1 MPKTCKLNL
10 QILKLIIKQPQHM
23 KKALLFPIFFL
34 IFFKITAQESS
45 RVDKTTISLKIGDSQ
60 SLFFDSPVTSIAFHL
75 PDNQIL
81 SKLWII
87 ADGEEILVRPDAH
100 EPSVSELIVFSKPIL
115 SLKIRS
121 EGFTGNV
128 IMDKIYVK
136 PLQLPDVITKSARTL
151 ADCEKPVVIPAS
163 TWRSGLTPPKELPVK
178 STVKHII
185 VHHAAGSN
193 TNTNYT
199 DIVRNIYTFHTGTNG
214 WNDVGYNFLIA
225 QDGTIYEGRDGQN
238 VMDGDNVIGAHF
250 CSQNTGTMGIC
261 LLGDYMTAQPTDKS
275 IESLAKLIAWKMK
288 KESLEPLEKGLHS
301 ASGRTLN
308 NISAHRDG
316 SCATSCPGDNLYAK
330 LEQIRQKTVQSCDF
344 VKPLAF
350 EDELNILPKLYPNP
364 TNGRVWIE
372 LHSPKTGVNILDG
385 MGREVVIDKQ
395 FDANNRSVS
404 FSTEGLNKGIY
415 FVKVGDKTSK
425 MVVE

>member
-1 MPKTCKLNL
+1 MDQ
-10 QILKLIIKQPQHM
+10 QIIKLIFKQPQLM
-23 KKALLFPIFFL
+23 KKAPLLFLFLLFFA
-34 IFFKITAQESS
+34 KITAQQSS
-45 RVDKTTISLKIGDSQ
+45 RVDKCTVNLKIKDSQ
-60 SLFFDSPVTSIAFHL
+60 SLFFDLPVTSIAIHL
-75 PDNQIL
+75 SDSQMP
-81 SKLWII
+81 SKLWITV
-87 ADGEEILVRPDAH
+87 DGEEILVKPDAH
-100 EPSVSELIVFSKPIL
+100 ESSVSELIVFSKPIS
-115 SLKIRS
+115 SLNIRS
-121 EGFTGNV
+121 EGFIGNLV
-128 IMDKIYVK
+128 MDKIYVR
-136 PLQLPDVITKSARTL
+136 PLQLLDVQTKSSRTPS
-151 ADCEKPVVIPAS
+151 DCEKPVVIPAS
-163 TWRSGLTPPKELPVK
+163 SWRSGLTPPKELPVK
-178 STVKHII
+178 STVKHVI

-238 VMDGDNVIGAHF
+238 VMDGDNVVGAHF

-301 ASGRTLN
+301 ASGKSLN
-308 NISAHRDG
+308 NISSHRDG
-316 SCATSCPGDNLYAK
+316 SCATNCPGDNLYVK
-330 LEQIRQKTVQSCDF
+330 LEQIRQKTIQSCDF

-350 EDELNILPKLYPNP
+350 EDELNILPKIYPNP
-364 TNGRVWIE
+364 TNGRVWVE
-372 LHSPKTGVNILDG
+372 LSTPKVVVNILDG
-385 MGREVVIDKQ
+385 MGREMVIDKQ
-395 FDANNRSVS
+395 FDAQNRSIS